1 MCSQSGEP
9 CYIMRRGTQ
18 ITAVHWCIAIYTCP
32 LPQPYAAVDSEA
44 ATGTWHHVASH
55 GTREAL
61 LPFARS
67 TKNSLTVLSGSF
79 AQKVGGA
86 WELEYRRSIG
96 LTQRGR
102 SSTEAWKCRDGGET
116 HTCTDD
122 KSERVILHTSKER
135 FHFANTLSLSLSLIN
150 MEIHSSLARVLSF
163 KCSRCSSFGFEE
175 VLLHVPLQLL
185 QPGQTHPQQMQI
197 MFFYMHALEFQS

>member
-1 MCSQSGEP
+1 MKQ
-9 CYIMRRGTQ
+9 
-18 ITAVHWCIAIYTCP
+18 P
-32 LPQPYAAVDSEA
+32 LAH
-44 ATGTWHHVASH
+44 GITWHRMGLERHCS
-55 GTREAL
+55 
-61 LPFARS
+61 PFARS

-79 AQKVGGA
+79 AQKVGGSLGVGISKID
-86 WELEYRRSIG
+86 WTNSK
-96 LTQRGR
+96 GR

-197 MFFYMHALEFQS
+197 NVFLHACSGVSIMIFSKYKLF